1 MTNTQRVAILGV
13 TAAVA
18 SALIAFG
25 VLGGEQASALQ
36 TVAVAVVTLVAAFLI
51 KPNA

>member
-13 TAAVA
+13 TAAITA
-18 SALIAFG
+18 ALITFG
-25 VLGGEQASALQ
+25 VLGGEQASAIQ

-51 KPNA
+51 KPSA